1 MSESDTPATGG
12 QPDQPTQQFPAS
24 PSDQQP
30 GYGDVSHGQSAYP
43 QPGGGFDQ
51 YGRPQYQ
58 PPDNQ
63 QPQYQQPAYQ
73 QPDYQQ
79 PDYQQ
84 PGYQQ
89 AAYPQPGYQQPG
101 YQQSYG
107 QPAYGQQAAAYQP
120 SPTYAATPAYQPP
133 GSRAGGARRAPLIVA
148 AIAIALI
155 AGALGAVGG
164 TAATLAVSSPATSS
178 PTTPP
183 GGFSS
188 PQDVVTV
195 AAAVLPSVVQIR
207 VVTSE
212 GSGTG
217 SGFVL
222 TADGLIATNNH
233 VVAGVSAGDIT
244 VYFFDGTKTKAR
256 VIGTSPSYDL
266 AVIKVDDHPN
276 LKPVSTGNSDA
287 LRIGDPVIAIGSP
300 LGLSGT
306 VTTGIISSKDRPVTT
321 GGNGENSYISALQT
335 DAAINPGNSG
345 GPLVDLTGKVVGVNS
360 AIATLGSS
368 QGGQSGSI
376 GLGFSIPINT
386 VKRVTDQ
393 IISTGHAVYPIIGAG
408 VAMDYTGD
416 GAKIS
421 TVDPGSPAEQ
431 AGLKPGDIV
440 TRFDGETVTSGIDLI
455 VLTRKHEPGQR
466 LKLTV
471 SRSGNTSDLTVTLAG
486 KQG

>member
-1 MSESDTPATGG
+1 MSESDTPATGA
-12 QPDQPTQQFPAS
+12 QPDQPTQQFAVPSYDQEQVYGAPA
-24 PSDQQP
+24 
-30 GYGDVSHGQSAYP
+30 YGQS
-43 QPGGGFDQ
+43 DHEQ
-51 YGRPQYQ
+51 YAR
-58 PPDNQ
+58 
-63 QPQYQQPAYQ
+63 
-73 QPDYQQ
+73 

-84 PGYQQ
+84 PGYPQYGYQ
-89 AAYPQPGYQQPG
+89 QPGYQQPG
-101 YQQSYG
+101 YQQPGYPQPGYPQYG
-107 QPAYGQQAAAYQP
+107 QPAYR
-120 SPTYAATPAYQPP
+120 PP
-133 GSRAGGARRAPLIVA
+133 GSRATGPRRGPLIVA
-148 AIAIALI
+148 AIAIALV

-164 TAATLAVSSPATSS
+164 TAATLAVGTPATSS

-207 VVTSE
+207 VVTTE

-217 SGFVL
+217 SGCVL
-222 TADGLIATNNH
+222 TPGGLIATNNH
-233 VVAGVSAGDIT
+233 VVAGANARDIT
-244 VYFFDGTKTKAR
+244 VYFFDGTKSKAR

-276 LKPVSTGNSDA
+276 LKPVVTGNSDA
-287 LRIGDPVIAIGSP
+287 LRIGDPVVAIGSP

-408 VAMDYTGD
+408 LAMDFTGD

-421 TVDPGSPAEQ
+421 SVDPGSPAEK
-431 AGLKPGDIV
+431 AGVKPGDIV
-440 TRFDGETVTSGIDLI
+440 TKFDGETVTSGIDLI
-455 VLTRKHEPGQR
+455 VLTRKHEPGQKV
-466 LKLTV
+466 KLTV
-471 SRSGNTSDLTVTLAG
+471 YRSGNTSDLTVTLAG

>member
-1 MSESDTPATGG
+1 MSESDTPAAGG
-12 QPDQPTQQFPAS
+12 QPDQPTQQFAAPPYDQPPVYGAPGYGQADHQRADHQQAGYQPAGYGQPDYGQPDYERYGQPEHHS
-24 PSDQQP
+24 QP
-30 GYGDVSHGQSAYP
+30 GY
-43 QPGGGFDQ
+43 
-51 YGRPQYQ
+51 
-58 PPDNQ
+58 Q
-63 QPQYQQPAYQ
+63 QPE
-73 QPDYQQ
+73 
-79 PDYQQ
+79 YQQ

-89 AAYPQPGYQQPG
+89 FSQPEYQQPT
-101 YQQSYG
+101 YQ
-107 QPAYGQQAAAYQP
+107 QPAYQRSPDQQ
-120 SPTYAATPAYQPP
+120 P
-133 GSRAGGARRAPLIVA
+133 GSRASGSRRGPLIVA

-164 TAATLAVSSPATSS
+164 TAATLAVGTPSTGS
-178 PTTPP
+178 PTTPT
-183 GGFSS
+183 GGFST

-207 VVTSE
+207 VVTSD

-222 TADGLIATNNH
+222 TPDGLIATNNH
-233 VVAGVSAGDIT
+233 VVADATAGDIT
-244 VYFFDGTKTKAR
+244 VYFFDGTKSKAR

-276 LKPVSTGNSDA
+276 LKPVLTGDSDA

-345 GPLVDLTGKVVGVNS
+345 GPLVDLTGRVVGVNS

-421 TVDPGSPAEQ
+421 SVDPGSPAAA
-431 AGLKPGDIV
+431 AGVRQGDII
-440 TRFDGETVTSGIDLI
+440 TKFDGETVTSGIDLI
-455 VLTRKHEPGQR
+455 VLTRKHEPGQKV
-466 LKLTV
+466 KLTV
-471 SRSGNTSDLTVTLAG
+471 YRSGNTSDLTVTLAG

>member
-84 PGYQQ
+84 

-107 QPAYGQQAAAYQP
+107 QPAYGQQAGYQPAAYQP
-120 SPTYAATPAYQPP
+120 SPTYAATP

-164 TAATLAVSSPATSS
+164 TAATLAVSSPITSL

-471 SRSGNTSDLTVTLAG
+471 SRSGNTSDLTVTLTG

>member
-58 PPDNQ
+58 
-63 QPQYQQPAYQ
+63 QPVYQ
-73 QPDYQQ
+73 QPD
-79 PDYQQ
+79 
-84 PGYQQ
+84 YQQ

-107 QPAYGQQAAAYQP
+107 QPAYGQQAGYQPAAYQP

>member
-1 MSESDTPATGG
+1 VPAG
-12 QPDQPTQQFPAS
+12 
-24 PSDQQP
+24 QQP
-30 GYGDVSHGQSAYP
+30 E
-43 QPGGGFDQ
+43 
-51 YGRPQYQ
+51 
-58 PPDNQ
+58 
-63 QPQYQQPAYQ
+63 
-73 QPDYQQ
+73 
-79 PDYQQ
+79 YQQ
-84 PGYQQ
+84 PGYEQQ
-89 AAYPQPGYQQPG
+89 PYGQPGYQPYVQPDYYEQSGYQQPEYVQSGYEQYGQPG
-101 YQQSYG
+101 YDQPGYG
-107 QPAYGQQAAAYQP
+107 QPPAYQP
-120 SPTYAATPAYQPP
+120 PAYQPP
-133 GSRAGGARRAPLIVA
+133 GSRPAGRRRAPLVFA
-148 AIAIALI
+148 AIAIALL

-164 TAATLAVSSPATSS
+164 TAATLAVSSPSTPS
-178 PTTPP
+178 PSTPA
-183 GGFSS
+183 GGFST

-222 TADGLIATNNH
+222 TPAGLIATNNH
-233 VVAGVSAGDIT
+233 VVAGATAGDIT
-244 VYFFDGTKTKAR
+244 VYFFDGSKSKAH

-276 LKPVSTGNSDA
+276 LKPVVTGDSDA

-321 GGNGENSYISALQT
+321 GGNGESSYISALQT

-345 GPLVDLTGKVVGVNS
+345 GPLVDLSGRVVGVNS

-421 TVDPGSPAEQ
+421 TVDPGSPAEL
-431 AGLKPGDIV
+431 AGVKPGDII
-440 TRFDGETVTSGIDLI
+440 TKIDGETVTSGIDLI
-455 VLTRKHEPGQR
+455 VLTRKHEPGQKV
-466 LKLTV
+466 KLTV

>member
-63 QPQYQQPAYQ
+63 QPQYQQPA
-73 QPDYQQ
+73 YQQ

>member
-1 MSESDTPATGG
+1 MSESDTPAAGG
-12 QPDQPTQQFPAS
+12 QPDQPTRQYE
-24 PSDQQP
+24 QP
-30 GYGDVSHGQSAYP
+30 GYGQPQYGQPQYGQPQYGQPQYGQPQYGQPQYEQPQYGQAQYGQQQYSQPQYGPADYQPSAYDQQRYP
-43 QPGGGFDQ
+43 QPT
-51 YGRPQYQ
+51 
-58 PPDNQ
+58 
-63 QPQYQQPAYQ
+63 
-73 QPDYQQ
+73 
-79 PDYQQ
+79 
-84 PGYQQ
+84 
-89 AAYPQPGYQQPG
+89 YPQPGYQP
-101 YQQSYG
+101 
-107 QPAYGQQAAAYQP
+107 PAVARA
-120 SPTYAATPAYQPP
+120 S
-133 GSRAGGARRAPLIVA
+133 GSRRGPLIVA

-164 TAATLAVSSPATSS
+164 TAATLAVGTPSTSS

-183 GGFSS
+183 GGFSKS
-188 PQDVVTV
+188 QDVVTV

-222 TADGLIATNNH
+222 TSAGLIATNNH
-233 VVAGVSAGDIT
+233 VVAGAAAGDIS
-244 VYFFDGTKTKAR
+244 VYFFDGTKSTAR

-287 LRIGDPVIAIGSP
+287 LRIGDPVVAIGSP

-345 GPLVDLTGKVVGVNS
+345 GPLVDLTARVVGVNS

-416 GAKIS
+416 GAKITS
-421 TVDPGSPAEQ
+421 VDAGSPASL
-431 AGLKPGDIV
+431 AGVQEGDIV
-440 TRFDGETVTSGIDLI
+440 LKFDGENVTSGIDLI
-455 VLTRKHEPGQR
+455 VLTRKHEPGQKV
-466 LKLTV
+466 KLTV

>member
-1 MSESDTPATGG
+1 MSESDTPAAGA
-12 QPDQPTQQFPAS
+12 QADQPTQPFTVPTYEQQHAYGAPA
-24 PSDQQP
+24 
-30 GYGDVSHGQSAYP
+30 YG
-43 QPGGGFDQ
+43 
-51 YGRPQYQ
+51 
-58 PPDNQ
+58 
-63 QPQYQQPAYQ
+63 QPAYGQ
-73 QPDYQQ
+73 QGYQQ
-79 PDYQQ
+79 AGYQQ

-89 AAYPQPGYQQPG
+89 AGYQQPGYQQPG
-101 YQQSYG
+101 YQQYG
-107 QPAYGQQAAAYQP
+107 QPGYQAGYQQ
-120 SPTYAATPAYQPP
+120 PAYPQPAYRPP
-133 GSRAGGARRAPLIVA
+133 GSRGAGSRRGRLIVA
-148 AIAIALI
+148 AIAIALL

-164 TAATLAVSSPATSS
+164 TAATLAVGTRPTASPI
-178 PTTPP
+178 TPV
-183 GGFSS
+183 GGFST

-207 VVTSE
+207 VVTTS

-222 TADGLIATNNH
+222 TPDGLIATNNH
-233 VVAGVSAGDIT
+233 VVADATAGDIT
-244 VYFFDGTKTKAR
+244 VYFFDGTKSKAR

-276 LKPVSTGNSDA
+276 LKPVVTGNSDA

-345 GPLVDLTGKVVGVNS
+345 GPLVDLTGRVVGVNS
-360 AIATLGSS
+360 AIATLGSA

-416 GAKIS
+416 GAKMS
-421 TVDPGSPAEQ
+421 SVDAGSPAAA
-431 AGLKPGDIV
+431 AGVKEGDIV
-440 TRFDGETVTSGIDLI
+440 TKFDGETVTSGIDLI
-455 VLTRKHEPGQR
+455 VLTRKHEPGQKV
-466 LKLTV
+466 KLTV

>member
-1 MSESDTPATGG
+1 MSESETPATGG
-12 QPDQPTQQFPAS
+12 QPDQPTR
-24 PSDQQP
+24 
-30 GYGDVSHGQSAYP
+30 
-43 QPGGGFDQ
+43 Q
-51 YGRPQYQ
+51 YEM
-58 PPDNQ
+58 
-63 QPQYQQPAYQ
+63 
-73 QPDYQQ
+73 PDYQQ
-79 PDYQQ
+79 QQWYGQQQYGQPAGYDQATYPQQTYQQ

-89 AAYPQPGYQQPG
+89 PAYAAQPSYAQPGYAQPG
-101 YQQSYG
+101 YA
-107 QPAYGQQAAAYQP
+107 QPGYAQPVPPRPAAR
-120 SPTYAATPAYQPP
+120 PAGP
-133 GSRAGGARRAPLIVA
+133 RRAPLVIA
-148 AIAIALI
+148 AIAIALL

-164 TAATLAVSSPATSS
+164 TAATLAVGTSTTS
-178 PTTPP
+178 TTPP
-183 GGFSS
+183 AGGFAN

-195 AAAVLPSVVQIR
+195 AAAVLPSVVQIK

-222 TADGLIATNNH
+222 SPAGLIATNNH
-233 VVAGVSAGDIT
+233 VVAGAGAGDIT
-244 VYFFDGTKTKAR
+244 VYFFDGTKSAAR
-256 VIGTSPSYDL
+256 IIGTSPSYDL

-287 LRIGDPVIAIGSP
+287 LRIGDPVVAIGSP

-345 GPLVDLTGKVVGVNS
+345 GPLVDLTAKVVGVNS
-360 AIATLGSS
+360 AIASLGSS

-416 GAKIS
+416 GAKITS
-421 TVDPGSPAEQ
+421 VDPGSPAQ
-431 AGLKPGDIV
+431 LAGVQEGDIV
-440 TRFDGETVTSGIDLI
+440 MKFDGEAVTSGIDLI
-455 VLTRKHEPGQR
+455 VLTRKHEPGQKV
-466 LKLTV
+466 KLTV
-471 SRSGNTSDLTVTLAG
+471 SRSGNSSDLTVTLAG